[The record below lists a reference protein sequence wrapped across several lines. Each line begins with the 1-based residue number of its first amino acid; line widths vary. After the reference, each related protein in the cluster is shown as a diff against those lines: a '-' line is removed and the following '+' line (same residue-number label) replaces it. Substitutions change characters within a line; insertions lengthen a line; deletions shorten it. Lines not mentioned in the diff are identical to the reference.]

1 MGIDIKIHGSNDW
14 FRYAID
20 NIRLNLYKLLRRLS
34 ETPDPPCLGC
44 LMHDYCE
51 EHEVFC
57 KVFREYVETGSF
69 KYSDVKRPIYRIKEL
84 CKV

>member
-1 MGIDIKIHGSNDW
+1 
-14 FRYAID
+14 
-20 NIRLNLYKLLRRLS
+20 
-34 ETPDPPCLGC
+34 
-44 LMHDYCE
+44 MHDHCE

-57 KVFREYVETGSF
+57 EVFREYVETGSF

>member
-1 MGIDIKIHGSNDW
+1 MGIDIESYGFVCWS
-14 FRYAID
+14 RYIVD
-20 NIRLNLYKLLRRLS
+20 IIRLNLYKLLRRLS

-44 LMHDYCE
+44 FMHDHCE

-57 KVFREYVETGSF
+57 EVFREYVETGSF